1 MNYFSSE
8 IFITYPAIVY
18 IFHTPKID
26 CIVNTETEYSALR
39 HLDKLIKH
47 ALLPCGIGAVVI
59 DELLEGFDSKKLGL
73 SMPLVP

>member
-8 IFITYPAIVY
+8 TVIAHPLIAY

-26 CIVNTETEYSALR
+26 CIINTETEYSALR
-39 HLDKLIKH
+39 HQDKLIKH
-47 ALLPCGIGAVVI
+47 APLPCDIGAAVI